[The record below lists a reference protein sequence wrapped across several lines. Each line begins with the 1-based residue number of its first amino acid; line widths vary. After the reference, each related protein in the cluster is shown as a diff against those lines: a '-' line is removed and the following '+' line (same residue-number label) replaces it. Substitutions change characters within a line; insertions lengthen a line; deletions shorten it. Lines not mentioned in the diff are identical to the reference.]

1 MHPAIAIALLLF
13 AALGGLWGWRRG
25 TKALHRRSLH
35 SERLNTMSAPEFER
49 RTIAA
54 RKRHRLVSAAIY
66 AIGGAVVGFGLLL
79 AVALKLPA

>member
-1 MHPAIAIALLLF
+1 
-13 AALGGLWGWRRG
+13 
-25 TKALHRRSLH
+25 
-35 SERLNTMSAPEFER
+35 MSAREFER

-54 RKRHRLVSAAIY
+54 RKRQRLVIAAIY